1 MTKLRT
7 ILFLLVS
14 LAASAN
20 VATAAD
26 PVQVIA
32 PGDAPAD
39 AVKIDIAKMKYSPAT
54 VEVEEGGVVLW
65 TNNDAMP
72 HNVQINDPFKIV
84 GNMLRAGQ
92 QMAIKFNKAGEYPY
106 SCTPHPFMKG
116 GVKVKPKG

>member
-1 MTKLRT
+1 MKIRT

-20 VATAAD
+20 VASAAD
-26 PVQVIA
+26 TLEVIG
-32 PGDAPAD
+32 PDDAPAD
-39 AVKIDIAKMKYSPAT
+39 AVKVDIAKMKYAPAT
-54 VEVEEGGVVLW
+54 IEVEEGGVVLW

-72 HNVQINDPFKIV
+72 HNVQISEPFKIV

-92 QMAIKFNKAGEYPY
+92 HMAIRFNKAGEYPY
-106 SCTPHPFMKG
+106 TCTPHPFMKG